1 MGNCSNINKDTY
13 GSRIRNLLTPLCNI
27 ITVMETEDNLDT
39 KLFLDINL
47 QGLKYSFNELL
58 KLSNN
63 KLLEENIIDNE

>member
-1 MGNCSNINKDTY
+1 
-13 GSRIRNLLTPLCNI
+13 
-27 ITVMETEDNLDT
+27 METEDNLDT

-63 KLLEENIIDNE
+63 KLLEENIIDND